1 MVSGGVLVIIMSG
14 GYARGTPGRA
24 LPVSSDEFPR
34 RFNSHA
40 VGHVSRCQN
49 KLFTCGAKAIAY
61 AYFIL

>member
-1 MVSGGVLVIIMSG
+1 MSG

-34 RFNSHA
+34 RFNSRA